1 MTKLKEWIDMK
12 VNDEVI
18 KYFEYNNFSDIE
30 DIAKGGFGIVR
41 SANWID
47 GGIKVA
53 LKSPLINLAID
64 ENQMENFIKELKLL
78 HQVNVHPNI
87 NRFLGVTKD
96 PVHDDY
102 IIILQYANQGNLREY
117 LLKDFLSLHWKDK
130 SQMAL
135 DITCGLKYL
144 HSRQIIHRDLHAK
157 NILVNN
163 GSLMIAD
170 FGLSKHLTEIKSNS
184 ILLGMPAYIDPQCY
198 IKNNYKRNKKS
209 DIYSLGVLL
218 WEISSGTPPFSK
230 IPVLRINLEI
240 IRGKREVSIEDTPIK
255 YKELYETCWNGE
267 PNQRPDIDE
276 VYMVLVQLNSQLIN
290 NEQMK
295 VVTKQ
300 YLGNMNNT
308 NNLIISTEVACH
320 DSNIE
325 NLDLP
330 NDSNVSK
337 EANWIESSK
346 LQFNSKVQFRNMI
359 NNFNNLNTNN
369 SISLMKNPYSN
380 SILTNNKIIKY
391 ILLHLLCISIILA
404 SNLNNKNYNNTI
416 YLISTENG
424 NTQINF
430 NMCYL
435 SGTGAYKNQ
444 IKAFEWYLRSAKN
457 GNGYG
462 QFNLGCCYK
471 YGIGTDKN
479 ETKAFEWYLKSAING
494 NSYGQNSLGT
504 CYYFGIGTDKNNTKA
519 FEWYSKSSENGNGK
533 GQFNLGTCY
542 LNGIG
547 TDKNET
553 KAFEWFLK
561 SAENGDSGG
570 QLSLGYCYLNG
581 IRTDKN
587 ETKAF
592 EWYLKSAEKG
602 NSYGQLILGNYYK
615 KGIGTDKNEIK
626 AFKWYLKSAEN
637 GNSFGQ
643 FILANCYKLGIGT
656 DINKTK
662 VFEWYLKSAEN
673 GNSYGQSG
681 LGNCYLNG
689 IGTNKNKTKAFE
701 WYLKSAENG
710 NSRGQNSLGNCYLNG
725 IGIDKNETKAFE
737 WYLKSAENGNSNG
750 QFSLGNCYLN
760 GIGTDKNETK
770 AFEWYLKSAE
780 NGKRKGQIDLSNC
793 HKYNIGTDKKH
804 LNC

>member
-1 MTKLKEWIDMK
+1 
-12 VNDEVI
+12 
-18 KYFEYNNFSDIE
+18 
-30 DIAKGGFGIVR
+30 
-41 SANWID
+41 
-47 GGIKVA
+47 
-53 LKSPLINLAID
+53 
-64 ENQMENFIKELKLL
+64 MENFVRELKLL

-96 PVHDDY
+96 PVYDDF
-102 IIILQYANQGNLREY
+102 IIILQYANQGHLREY
-117 LLKDFLSLHWKDK
+117 LKKNFLSLHWKDK

-198 IKNNYKRNKKS
+198 INNKYKRNKKS

-230 IPVLRINLEI
+230 IPVFRINLEI
-240 IRGKREVSIEDTPIK
+240 ARGKREVPIEDTPIK

-276 VYMVLVQLNSQLIN
+276 VYMILIQLNSQLTN
-290 NEQMK
+290 NEQIK

-300 YLGNMNNT
+300 YFDNT
-308 NNLIISTEVACH
+308 NINNSIISTEVVSH

-337 EANWIESSK
+337 EENWIESSK
-346 LQFNSKVQFRNMI
+346 LQFNSKVQFKNMI
-359 NNFNNLNTNN
+359 NNFDNLNTNN
-369 SISLMKNPYSN
+369 SISSMKNPYSN

-391 ILLHLLCISIILA
+391 ILLQLLCISIILA
-404 SNLNNKNYNNTI
+404 SNLNNINYDNTI
-416 YLISTENG
+416 YLISTENE

-430 NMCYL
+430 NMCL
-435 SGTGAYKNQ
+435 NDIRTYKNQ
-444 IKAFEWYLRSAKN
+444 IRAFKWYLRSAENRNSYGQYRLGKCYENGIGTDKNATKAFELYLKSAIN

-462 QFNLGCCYK
+462 QYSLGNCYNN
-471 YGIGTDKN
+471 GIGTDKN
-479 ETKAFEWYLKSAING
+479 ETEAFEWYLKSA
-494 NSYGQNSLGT
+494 
-504 CYYFGIGTDKNNTKA
+504 
-519 FEWYSKSSENGNGK
+519 ENGNGK

-542 LNGIG
+542 EKSIG

-553 KAFEWFLK
+553 
-561 SAENGDSGG
+561 N
-570 QLSLGYCYLNG
+570 
-581 IRTDKN
+581 
-587 ETKAF
+587 AF
-592 EWYLKSAEKG
+592 EWYLKSAENE
-602 NSYGQLILGNYYK
+602 NSDGQYRLGKCYEN
-615 KGIGTDKNEIK
+615 GVGTVKNEIK
-626 AFKWYLKSAEN
+626 A
-637 GNSFGQ
+637 
-643 FILANCYKLGIGT
+643 
-656 DINKTK
+656 
-662 VFEWYLKSAEN
+662 FEWYLKSAEN
-673 GNSYGQSG
+673 GNSYGQYR

-689 IGTNKNKTKAFE
+689 IGT
-701 WYLKSAENG
+701 
-710 NSRGQNSLGNCYLNG
+710 
-725 IGIDKNETKAFE
+725 DKNATKAFE

-750 QFSLGNCYLN
+750 QFSLGYYYEN
-760 GIGTDKNETK
+760 GIGTDKNEIK

-780 NGKRKGQIDLSNC
+780 NGNAMAQLNLGNCYENGIGVYMNEAKAFKWYLKSAENGDVIAQTNLGRCYEYGIGANMNKTRAFEWYLKSAENGNRDKQFSLGICYRNGIKTDKNKIKSFEWFLSSTVNNISNRPPDLKSC
-793 HKYNIGTDKKH
+793 HYFGIGTDKNKTIRFK
-804 LNC
+804 